1 VIPFA
6 LAAIGMCVIAP
17 STADAAPNLLNG
29 CKSSTTPGAEMG
41 HYPAWPGVQSY
52 LRVAC
57 IFNHSTAGSGDFVS
71 STFTIH
77 DFANVNYHNGAARSI
92 TFSGGGGIGTTS
104 FTTADCRGLA
114 AAVNRGIT
122 GTGIPTRA
130 FVTSF
135 TGGCAPGGTVNLNRP
150 LTAQAA
156 GTYLVEN
163 SSVRSVT
170 DATLSA
176 VSPHVTS
183 LTANFTAADTGLS
196 FTGTNVGNGVTM
208 TFLSATTA
216 DLSVAPTAG
225 ASQVVTIGGTLDGS
239 GTPTAGVSTTRTFN
253 DGTFGGGGTT
263 ITSTTPRFFVSDI
276 GLRVAG
282 TGITQPCFITA
293 RTNTVATL
301 SSACNDNSA
310 GLKTVTIGEPTR
322 TAPVNTDTVFNQ
334 GVQLPLN
341 PTLVAGSAPC
351 TADESAGFGIE
362 GTWLNP
368 GSFVGGAFATQP
380 ASTKAIGE
388 ILVTTSV
395 ITYGGY
401 ILEIPGGLGIDPLIG
416 AYHFNVVFPNVPTG
430 LALCPSTATSP
441 GLGFSIG
448 VNATT
453 VSQAA
458 IPTGV
463 GRPGTA
469 QLRSTRASTGATA
482 FTVFIT
488 DDINGAGVNWT
499 GSEFNR
505 FCSLPAPPAVIDFTC
520 GDG

>member
-1 VIPFA
+1 
-6 LAAIGMCVIAP
+6 
-17 STADAAPNLLNG
+17 
-29 CKSSTTPGAEMG
+29 
-41 HYPAWPGVQSY
+41 
-52 LRVAC
+52 
-57 IFNHSTAGSGDFVS
+57 
-71 STFTIH
+71 
-77 DFANVNYHNGAARSI
+77 
-92 TFSGGGGIGTTS
+92 
-104 FTTADCRGLA
+104 
-114 AAVNRGIT
+114 
-122 GTGIPTRA
+122 
-130 FVTSF
+130 
-135 TGGCAPGGTVNLNRP
+135 
-150 LTAQAA
+150 
-156 GTYLVEN
+156 
-163 SSVRSVT
+163 VT

-196 FTGTNVGNGVTM
+196 FTCTNCGNGVTM
-208 TFLSATTA
+208 TFLTATTA
-216 DLSVAPTAG
+216 DLSVAPTPG
-225 ASQVVTIGGTLDGS
+225 AAQNVTIGGTQDGS
-239 GTPTAGVSTTRTFN
+239 GTTTTGISTTRTFN
-253 DGTFGGGGTT
+253 DCTFGGGGTT
-263 ITSTTPRFFVSDI
+263 ITSTTPRFHVSDI
-276 GLRVAG
+276 GLKVAG

-310 GLKTVTIGEPTR
+310 GLKTVTIGDPTR
-322 TAPVNTDTVFNQ
+322 TAPVSTDTVFNQ

-351 TADESAGFGIE
+351 TADEPAGFGIE

-380 ASTKAIGE
+380 AGTKAIGE

-416 AYHFNVVFPNVPTG
+416 GYHFNVVFPNVPTG

-448 VNATT
+448 INATT
-453 VSQAA
+453 VSQAS

-469 QLRSTRASTGATA
+469 QLRSTRAATGATA
-482 FTVFIT
+482 ATVYIT

-505 FCSLPAPPAVIDFTC
+505 LCTLPAPPAVINFTC